1 VTTTFVLQII
11 VTGLVTGSI
20 YMLIALGVTLLFGI
34 MRVVN
39 FVHGEL
45 CMLSAFVV
53 YYVSVSWGVSFWL
66 GLLAAIVLSSVVAV
80 FCQKFLFK
88 PLNYDILT
96 CFIVG
101 VGASFAIRSGTWAIV
116 GPEPVAIP
124 TTFPGVFHWAG
135 VYVAKQR
142 VFAAALCG
150 ALAIALS
157 AFLHFTKPGRAM
169 RAVEQDR
176 EAALLMGISVE
187 SVYVTA
193 FVISGILAAIG
204 GAMLGTL
211 FGADP
216 EMGVDPLL
224 KSFII
229 VQIGG
234 MGSIAGTVIAGLA
247 IGLSDSITGTVFGGE
262 LAFIFDFAI
271 LMLFLIVRPRGLFGY
286 DV

>member
-1 VTTTFVLQII
+1 VTFALQII

-20 YMLIALGVTLLFGI
+20 YMLIALGITLLFGI

-39 FVHGEL
+39 FIHGEL
-45 CMLSAFVV
+45 CMLSAFTV
-53 YYVSVSWGVSFWL
+53 YYLSVSAGLPFLVGVL
-66 GLLAAIVLSSVVAV
+66 GAVVFSALIAVL
-80 FCQKFLFK
+80 CQKFLFK
-88 PLNYDILT
+88 PLEYDVLR
-96 CFIVG
+96 CFILG
-101 VGASFAIRSGTWAIV
+101 VGASFAIRSAAWAIV

-124 TTFPGVFHWAG
+124 ATFPGVFVLHG
-135 VYVAKQR
+135 VFVAKQR

-150 ALAIALS
+150 TLAIALTV
-157 AFLHFTKPGRAM
+157 FLHYTKPGRAM

-176 EAALLMGISVE
+176 EAALLMGINPE

-193 FVISGILAAIG
+193 FVISAMLAAIG

-216 EMGVDPLL
+216 EMGADPLL

-234 MGSIAGTVIAGLA
+234 MGSILGTIIAGLA

-271 LMLFLIVRPRGLFGY
+271 LMIFLIVRPRGLFGY

>member
-1 VTTTFVLQII
+1 MTFALQII

-45 CMLSAFVV
+45 CMLSAFAV
-53 YYVSVSWGVSFWL
+53 YYVSVLWGMPFLV
-66 GLLAAIVLSSVVAV
+66 GVAAAILFSAIVAV
-80 FCQKFLFK
+80 LCQKLLFK

-96 CFIVG
+96 CFILG
-101 VGASFAIRSGTWAIV
+101 VGASFAIRSATWAVV

-124 TTFPGVFHWAG
+124 PTFPGVFVWNG

-142 VFAAALCG
+142 VFAAVLCSV
-150 ALAIALS
+150 LAIAL
-157 AFLHFTKPGRAM
+157 AVFLRYTRPGRAM

-176 EAALLMGISVE
+176 EAALLMGINPE
-187 SVYVTA
+187 SVYVTV
-193 FVISGILAAIG
+193 FVISAMLAAVG

-216 EMGVDPLL
+216 EMGADPLL

-234 MGSIAGTVIAGLA
+234 MGSILGTVIAGLA
-247 IGLSDSITGTVFGGE
+247 IGLSDSVTGTVFGGE

-271 LMLFLIVRPRGLFGY
+271 LMIFLIVRPRGLFGY

>member
-1 VTTTFVLQII
+1 MTATFVLQTI

-20 YMLIALGVTLLFGI
+20 YMLIALGITILFGI

-45 CMLSAFVV
+45 CMLSAFAV
-53 YYVSVSWGVSFWL
+53 YYVSVSWGMPFLV
-66 GLLAAIVLSSVVAV
+66 GILAAIMFSSIIAVL
-80 FCQKFLFK
+80 CQKFLFK
-88 PLNYDILT
+88 PLGYDILT
-96 CFIVG
+96 CFILG
-101 VGASFAIRSGTWAIV
+101 IGASFAIRSGTWAVV

-124 TTFPGVFHWAG
+124 ATFPGVFAWHG
-135 VYVAKQR
+135 VFVAKQR

-150 ALAIALS
+150 ALTIALT
-157 AFLHFTKPGRAM
+157 AFLHYSKPGRAM

-176 EAALLMGISVE
+176 EAALLMGIDVE
-187 SVYVTA
+187 SIYVTV
-193 FVISGILAAIG
+193 FVISAILAAIG

-216 EMGVDPLL
+216 EMGADPLL

-234 MGSIAGTVIAGLA
+234 MGSILGTVIAGLA
-247 IGLSDSITGTVFGGE
+247 IGLSDSVTGTVFGGE
-262 LAFIFDFAI
+262 LAYIFDFAI
-271 LMLFLIVRPRGLFGY
+271 LMIFLIVRPRGLFGY

>member
-1 VTTTFVLQII
+1 MSSTFILQII

-20 YMLIALGVTLLFGI
+20 YMLIALGVTLLFGTL
-34 MRVVN
+34 RVVN

-45 CMLSAFVV
+45 CMLSAFAV
-53 YYVSVSWGVSFWL
+53 YHVSVTCGMPFWV
-66 GLLAAIVLSSVVAV
+66 GAIAAVLFSAVVAV
-80 FCQKFLFK
+80 LCQQLLFK

-96 CFIVG
+96 SFIIG
-101 VGASFAIRSGTWAIV
+101 IGASFAIRSGAWAIV

-124 TTFPGVFHWAG
+124 ATFPGVLVWHG

-150 ALAIALS
+150 GLAIALGV
-157 AFLHFTKPGRAM
+157 FLHFTKPGRAI

-176 EAALLMGISVE
+176 EAALLMGISAE
-187 SVYVTA
+187 SVYVMA
-193 FVISGILAAIG
+193 FVISAVLAAIG

-216 EMGVDPLL
+216 EMGADPLL

-234 MGSIAGTVIAGLA
+234 MGSVAGTVIAGLL

-262 LAFIFDFAI
+262 LAFIMDFAI
-271 LMLFLIVRPRGLFGY
+271 LMLFLIIRPRGLFGY